1 MSRWRVTKAY
11 GLWYAAEYGWKRY
24 KAFIT
29 WAEAMEYADRETQP
43 TPNTIT
49 IQDPS
54 GAVCDL
60 TATVINKHRIIL
72 RAGDDALI
80 LASHEWKPL
89 AHFLLDADNRKEH
102 E

>member
-1 MSRWRVTKAY
+1 MRRWRVTKAY

-24 KAFIT
+24 KAFIA

-43 TPNTIT
+43 TPNTVT

-60 TATVINKHRIIL
+60 TATARREYIYLK
-72 RAGDDALI
+72 AGDDTFNLMP
-80 LASHEWKPL
+80 HEWKPL
-89 AHFLLDADNRKEH
+89 ALFLFDVADLVE
-102 E
+102 EG